1 MVGYLILSGQASL
14 ASLRDI
20 TLNSGESCQI
30 YYGAQRY
37 SSIVSLRGD
46 GGGLHN
52 FLFVSGYGVSTIRN
66 NVTFVSKNHIKL
78 YTDNTSPTTLYVTN
92 TGSAR
97 QKMSILNLIGGGTIE
112 YISSIPSTAEEM
124 T

>member
-1 MVGYLILSGQASL
+1 M

-20 TLNSGESCQI
+20 ILSSGESCQI
-30 YYGAQRY
+30 YYGAKRY

-46 GGGLHN
+46 AGNLHN
-52 FLFVSGYGVSTIRN
+52 FLFVSGYGASTIRN
-66 NVTFVSKNHIKL
+66 NVTFVSKNNIKL
-78 YTDNTSPTTLYVTN
+78 YTDKTSPTTLYVTN
-92 TGSAR
+92 TGGSR
-97 QKMSILNLIGGGTIE
+97 QKMSILNLIGEGTIE

>member
-1 MVGYLILSGQASL
+1 M
-14 ASLRDI
+14 
-20 TLNSGESCQI
+20 LNSGESCQI
-30 YYGAQRY
+30 YYGAHRY

-46 GGGLHN
+46 AGGLHN
-52 FLFVSGYGVSTIRN
+52 FLFVSGYGASTIRN
-66 NVTFVSKNHIKL
+66 NVTFVSKNAIKL

-92 TGSAR
+92 TGSR
-97 QKMSILNLIGGGTIE
+97 QKMSILNLIGEGIIE